1 MCRKRSDTCFLVRV
15 GESSSKPLRSHVP
28 GLNSVLGLLVLR
40 GLFTGAG
47 EVGVAVT
54 AGEGVVGAA
63 LLPVVVGLVS
73 LCTGLAGWGAG

>member
-28 GLNSVLGLLVLR
+28 GLNSVLGLLVLC

-47 EVGVAVT
+47 EAGVAVS
-54 AGEGVVGAA
+54 AGEGVVRGG
-63 LLPVVVGLVS
+63 LVLVGLVV
-73 LCTGLAGWGAG
+73 LCTGLVGWEAG